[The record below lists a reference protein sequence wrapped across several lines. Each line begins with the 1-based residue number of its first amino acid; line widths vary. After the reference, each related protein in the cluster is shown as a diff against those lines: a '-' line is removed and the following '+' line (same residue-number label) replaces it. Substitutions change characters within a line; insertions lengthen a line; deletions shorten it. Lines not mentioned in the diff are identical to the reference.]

1 MRISANI
8 GFLYAEMPLPERIRA
23 AAADGFDGVEC
34 HWPFDVP
41 GQELATVLSDAG
53 LPMLGLNTH
62 PGELKNGD
70 FGLAAIPDRRAEARR
85 AIAQAI
91 DYGTAV
97 GARNLHVMAG
107 KSDRGRSAETTF
119 RDNLRHACDLAATNG
134 MTILIEPL
142 NSKDHPTYHL
152 STTGHAAEIISDLAR
167 PNLKMMFDY
176 YHVQVTEGDA
186 IAGFQAMQDMIGHI
200 QIAAGP
206 DRGEPGADE
215 IDFLRSMVRT
225 CGQGQTIWVGA
236 EYRPRTG
243 CTADGI
249 RWLSELRRELL
260 VGAQIPQTNSTGLII
275 QPPEQV

>member
-8 GFLYAEMPLPERIRA
+8 GFLYSELPLPERIRA
-23 AAADGFDGVEC
+23 AARDGFDGVEC

-41 GQELATVLSDAG
+41 APELATVLSDAG
-53 LPMLGLNTH
+53 LPMLCLNTH
-62 PGELKNGD
+62 PGDLNGGD

-91 DYGTAV
+91 DYGAAV

-107 KSDRGRSAETTF
+107 KSDRGNPAETTF
-119 RDNLRHACDLAATNG
+119 RDNLRHACDLAAAKG
-134 MTILIEPL
+134 MSILIEPL
-142 NSKDHPTYHL
+142 NPKDHPTYHL

-176 YHVQVTEGDA
+176 YHVQAAEGDA
-186 IAGFQAMQDMIGHI
+186 TAGFQVMKDLVGHI
-200 QIAAGP
+200 QIAAGS

-215 IDFLRSMVRT
+215 INFLRSMVQT
-225 CGQGQTIWVGA
+225 CGQGQAIWVGA

-243 CTADGI
+243 CTGDGI
-249 RWLSELRRELL
+249 RWLSVLRREQLFSN
-260 VGAQIPQTNSTGLII
+260 QILPTFST
-275 QPPEQV
+275 

>member
-8 GFLYAEMPLPERIRA
+8 GFLYAEMPLTERIRA
-23 AAADGFDGVEC
+23 AARDGFDGVEC

-41 GQELATVLSDAG
+41 VRELAAVLSDAG

-62 PGELKNGD
+62 PGELKSGD
-70 FGLAAIPDRRAEARR
+70 FGLAAITGRRAEARR
-85 AIAQAI
+85 AIAQAV
-91 DYGTAV
+91 DYGAAV

-107 KSDRGRSAETTF
+107 NSDRGKSAETTF
-119 RDNLRHACDLAATNG
+119 RDNLRHACDLAAAKD

-142 NSKDHPTYHL
+142 NSKDHPVYHL

-176 YHVQVTEGDA
+176 YHVQAAEGDA
-186 IAGFQAMQDMIGHI
+186 AAGFLLVKDLIGHI
-200 QIAAGP
+200 QIAAGS

-215 IDFLRSMVRT
+215 INFLRSMVRT
-225 CGQGQTIWVGA
+225 CGQGRTSWVGA

-249 RWLSELRRELL
+249 RWLSALRRAPL
-260 VGAQIPQTNSTGLII
+260 VDDQILPTILD
-275 QPPEQV
+275 

>member
-8 GFLYAEMPLPERIRA
+8 GYLYAEMPLPDRIRA
-23 AAADGFDGVEC
+23 AARDGFDGVEC

-41 GQELATVLSDAG
+41 GPELATVLSDAG

-62 PGELKNGD
+62 PGELKSGD

-91 DYGTAV
+91 DYGAAV

-107 KSDRGRSAETTF
+107 KSDRGKSAETTF
-119 RDNLRHACDLAATNG
+119 RDNLRHACDLAEAKG

-176 YHVQVTEGDA
+176 YHVQVAEGDA
-186 IAGFQAMQDMIGHI
+186 TAGFQVMQDLIGHI
-200 QIAAGP
+200 QIAAGS

-215 IDFLRSMVRT
+215 INFLRSMVQT
-225 CGQGQTIWVGA
+225 CGQGQAIWVGA

-243 CTADGI
+243 CTGDGI
-249 RWLSELRRELL
+249 RWLSAMRQELMS
-260 VGAQIPQTNSTGLII
+260 GARN
-275 QPPEQV
+275 PPTCSS

>member
-1 MRISANI
+1 MRISANV

-23 AAADGFDGVEC
+23 AARDGFDGVEC
-34 HWPFDVP
+34 HWPFDFP
-41 GQELATVLSDAG
+41 GPELATVLSDVG

-62 PGELKNGD
+62 PGELKSGD

-91 DYGTAV
+91 DYGAAV

-107 KSDRGRSAETTF
+107 NSDRGRSAETTF
-119 RDNLRHACDLAATNG
+119 RDNLRHACDLAAAKD

-152 STTGHAAEIISDLAR
+152 STTGQAAEIISDLSR

-176 YHVQVTEGDA
+176 YHVQVAEGDVT
-186 IAGFQAMQDMIGHI
+186 AGFQVLQDMIGHI
-200 QIAAGP
+200 QIAAGS
-206 DRGEPGADE
+206 DRGEPGSDE
-215 IDFLRSMVRT
+215 INFLRSTIQT
-225 CGQGQTIWVGA
+225 CGQGRTSWVGA

-249 RWLSELRRELL
+249 GWLSALRQALSDSD
-260 VGAQIPQTNSTGLII
+260 QIPQTILD
-275 QPPEQV
+275 